1 VKNHGI
7 ALDRIIALLERRDR
21 LLRLKTTAQ
30 FVFGVPLT
38 LIGPALLAT
47 VFWFAAWSIGNLQ
60 VPWFWTFGALL
71 IILVPLLFRLEL
83 RTAGQFLDGALRES
97 PPTGSLFSSAP
108 GTYVALGG
116 LALAPVLANPR
127 SFSASI
133 TEVFLCGPRMTIS
146 AFRRR
151 RVRRRLGKVDLRRAA
166 GLVAELASRTEG
178 LEFSA
183 LPKGTEELNDVLP
196 VLNWLVFLGWI
207 GVGQQVPR
215 VYLYSEAR
223 DGLARQRGG

>member
-1 VKNHGI
+1 VKDREN
-7 ALDRIIALLERRDR
+7 ALDRITALLRRQDQR
-21 LLRLKTTAQ
+21 LRLKAAAQ
-30 FVFGVPLT
+30 IAFGIPLT

-47 VFWFAAWSIGNLQ
+47 AFRFAARSIGNLD
-60 VPWFWTFGALL
+60 VPWFWAFGALL

-83 RTAGQFLDGALRES
+83 RTAGRFLDGALRES
-97 PPTGSLFSSAP
+97 PPTGSLFSSMP

-127 SFSASI
+127 SFSASV
-133 TEVFLCGPRMTIS
+133 TEVFLCGPRLVIT
-146 AFRRR
+146 AFRQR
-151 RVRRRLGKVDLRRAA
+151 RVRRRLGSVDFRRAA
-166 GLVAELASRTEG
+166 RLVAELGSRSEG
-178 LEFSA
+178 LELSV
-183 LPKGTEELNDVLP
+183 LPKAGEQLNGLLP

-223 DGLARQRGG
+223 DTLTGKRGG